1 MWQQQHQL
9 LRHDEPER
17 HEKGMTGPAGKNIF
31 GFGLARSQVKSF

>member
-17 HEKGMTGPAGKNIF
+17 HEKGMTGPAGKKYF
-31 GFGLARSQVKSF
+31 WVWHG

>member
-17 HEKGMTGPAGKNIF
+17 HEKGMTGPAGKKKL
-31 GFGLARSQVKSF
+31 GLAWLGQVAS